1 MTKKDD
7 KEQINKDVC
16 ECNKDCDCAA
26 ACVRCVELENNW
38 KRALADYRNLE
49 KRVVE
54 EKAEFAQFANSILI
68 MRILPI
74 LDNLEMLGVHIEDTG
89 LKMTVNEF
97 KKLLEEEGVV
107 EIEAMDKEFD
117 ASSMDAV
124 EKMDEDG
131 TIVLEVVQK
140 GYMLKNKIIRPARVK
155 VGHRK
160 DK

>member
-54 EKAEFAQFANSILI
+54 EKAEFAVCKFYFNYENTTNIGQ
-68 MRILPI
+68 
-74 LDNLEMLGVHIEDTG
+74 LG
-89 LKMTVNEF
+89 N
-97 KKLLEEEGVV
+97 
-107 EIEAMDKEFD
+107 AW
-117 ASSMDAV
+117 SS
-124 EKMDEDG
+124 
-131 TIVLEVVQK
+131 
-140 GYMLKNKIIRPARVK
+140 Y
-155 VGHRK
+155 
-160 DK
+160 